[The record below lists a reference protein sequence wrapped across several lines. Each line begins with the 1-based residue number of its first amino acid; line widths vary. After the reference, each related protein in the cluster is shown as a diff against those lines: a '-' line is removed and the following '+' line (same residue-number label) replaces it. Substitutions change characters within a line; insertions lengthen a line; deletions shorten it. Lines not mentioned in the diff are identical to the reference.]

1 MSYDWLIVGL
11 GNPGEKYAET
21 RHNIGWLVC
30 FELLKKYKVEP
41 KAGKGAWYEAALK
54 IERTEILVIFPTT
67 FMNNSGEAVK
77 PLCGQ
82 YKIHPS
88 RVIAVVDELNF
99 PVGKVHLKQGG
110 SDGGHNGLKSLI
122 YHLNTDAFWR
132 LRCGIDRNF
141 AQGEM
146 ADYVL
151 SDFKSEE
158 IETRNS
164 MISRGV
170 EAIEYIA
177 KVGST
182 KAMSTINS
190 DRELK

>member
-1 MSYDWLIVGL
+1 MEKMKCPTIGL
-11 GNPGEKYAET
+11 GNPGEQYAET

-30 FELLKKYKVEP
+30 FELLKKYKKEP

-54 IERTEILVIFPTT
+54 IHDTEVLVVFPTT

-99 PVGKVHLKQGG
+99 PVGKVQGG

-132 LRCGIDRNF
+132 LRYGIDRNF

-158 IETRNS
+158 MEERNK
-164 MISRGV
+164 MIARGV

-177 KVGST
+177 RHGASR
-182 KAMSTINS
+182 AMSVINS
-190 DRELK
+190 DRELN

>member
-1 MSYDWLIVGL
+1 MDWLIVAL

-30 FELLKKYKVEP
+30 FELLKKHKKEP

-54 IERTEILVIFPTT
+54 IGQSEVLVMFPTT

-77 PLCGQ
+77 QLCGQ

-99 PVGKVHLKQGG
+99 PVGKVHFKQGG
-110 SDGGHNGLKSLI
+110 SDGGHNGLKSMI
-122 YHLNTDAFWR
+122 FHLNTDEFWR

-151 SDFKSEE
+151 SPFKSEE
-158 IETRNS
+158 IEERDK
-164 MISRGV
+164 MIARGA
-170 EAIEYIA
+170 EAVEYIA
-177 KVGST
+177 RVGSSR
-182 KAMSTINS
+182 AMSVINS
-190 DRELK
+190 GRELK

>member
-1 MSYDWLIVGL
+1 MDWLIVGL
-11 GNPGEKYAET
+11 GNPGEKYAQT

-30 FELLKKYKVEP
+30 FDLLKKYKTEP

-54 IERTEILVIFPTT
+54 MHGSEILVVFPTT

-77 PLCGQ
+77 QLCGQ

-99 PVGKVHLKQGG
+99 PVGKVHFKQGG
-110 SDGGHNGLKSLI
+110 SDGGHNGLKSMI
-122 YHLNTDAFWR
+122 YHLNTDEFWR

-141 AQGEM
+141 GPGEM

-158 IETRNS
+158 IEERDK
-164 MISRGV
+164 MIARAV
-170 EAIEYIA
+170 EALEFIA
-177 KVGST
+177 RVGSSR
-182 KAMSTINS
+182 AMSAINS
-190 DRELK
+190 GRELK